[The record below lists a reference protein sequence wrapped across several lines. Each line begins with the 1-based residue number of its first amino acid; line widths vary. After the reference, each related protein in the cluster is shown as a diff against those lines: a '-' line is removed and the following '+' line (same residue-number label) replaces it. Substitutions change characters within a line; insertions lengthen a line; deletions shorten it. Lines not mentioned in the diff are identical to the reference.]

1 LVAVVLDQQVL
12 LIKVHRVVI
21 AFLVPLL
28 HPVAVAVA
36 LTLIEPVPAVVRVVA
51 AWGVVL
57 VVLEHPAKEIPVE
70 LETFTAAAFLTAVA
84 AAVLVQL
91 ETTLQLRQQQ
101 PAVRALHQALLVRQ

>member
-12 LIKVHRVVI
+12 LLLAHQVAI
-21 AFLVPLL
+21 AFSVPLL

-36 LTLIEPVPAVVRVVA
+36 LTLVEPVPAVVRVVA

-70 LETFTAAAFLTAVA
+70 LVTFTAAAFLTAAA

-91 ETTLQLRQQQ
+91 ETTLQPQMLEM
-101 PAVRALHQALLVRQ
+101 VGLDLHQALPVRQ